1 MQLTSDS
8 FAHQSPIPDDYTCKG
23 KNLSPS
29 LRIADPPAGTK
40 SLVLVLHDPDAPK
53 GDFLHWTVWNIPPTT
68 FLVKENSV
76 PDSATQGMNDFG
88 KVGYGGPCPPSGT
101 HRYVFELYALNTLLD
116 LPAGASAAD
125 LQAAMES
132 HVLEKAGLTGLVST

>member
-1 MQLTSDS
+1 MQLTSDL

-23 KNLSPS
+23 KDLSPS